1 MKNKM
6 AKYFTLCL
14 FLVIIGMPILHAQE
28 NRVQASTKPIEY
40 KQPDGTT
47 TTILL
52 KGDENIHWAETTDGY
67 TLLSNPVSKG
77 WEYGK
82 KDCKANLVLSGKIA
96 HNPDARGKKELRFLK
111 KIDKGLKF
119 SDAQIKERVKK

>member
-1 MKNKM
+1 
-6 AKYFTLCL
+6 
-14 FLVIIGMPILHAQE
+14 MPVVHAQE
-28 NRVQASTKPIEY
+28 HNVQASNKPIEY

-52 KGDENIHWAETTDGY
+52 KGDENMHWAVTTDGY
-67 TLLSNPVSKG
+67 TLLSNVITKG

-82 KDCKANLVLSGKIA
+82 KDCNENLILSGKIA
-96 HNPDARGKKELRFLK
+96 HNPDIRKKKEIKFLK

-119 SDAQIKERVKK
+119 SDAQIKDRKKK

>member
-1 MKNKM
+1 M
-6 AKYFTLCL
+6 AKYFALCL
-14 FLVIIGMPILHAQE
+14 FLVFIGMPILHAQE
-28 NRVQASTKPIEY
+28 NRAPASGKPIEY

-52 KGDENIHWAETTDGY
+52 KGDEKIHWAETTDGY

-82 KDCKANLVLSGKIA
+82 KDCKDNLILSGKIA

-119 SDAQIKERVKK
+119 SDVQIKERVKK

>member
-1 MKNKM
+1 M
-6 AKYFTLCL
+6 AKYFTLFL
-14 FLVIIGMPILHAQE
+14 LLVIIGLPILHAQE
-28 NRVQASTKPIEY
+28 NRAQASGKPIEY

-52 KGDENIHWAETTDGY
+52 KGDENLRWAETLDGY
-67 TLLSNPVSKG
+67 TLLSNAVTKG

-82 KDCKANLVLSGKIA
+82 KDCKDNLVLSGKIA
-96 HNPDARGKKELRFLK
+96 HNSDVRGKKELRFLK
-111 KIDKGLKF
+111 KINKGLKF